1 MLSVNETNML
11 KDIESKYYLQPI
23 LKLIKRDV
31 DSAKVSWSGIF
42 DRLYQ
47 YTIESKVAVDALI
60 EERVNDRKIRDA
72 SQARKSIAGNA
83 FSNLIIY
90 TFLKNKAEGTIAQN
104 ILISAKISQVPYYKE
119 LFYIKIGEESQK
131 PDVDL
136 VIYSLDSVGVLK
148 KCLILSLKTSL
159 RERATQTYKWKLLM
173 EIAYSDSKLKEKY
186 DIVYDPPILP
196 LVCFATINFYNEID
210 RQQQRGMFK
219 FFAYG
224 DSKTTVAY
232 GQFSTFINEW
242 LGFKDARKLDTKLLG
257 GLRSKILYTKGDV
270 GDVIQ
275 EIAKLDLKRAL
286 EVSSFYYDLEA
297 SIKNILPFLAKQ
309 ALIFFVVGNRRVKN
323 IVLPTNRFIVEV
335 LCMNGCRHISTIDR
349 KISNK
354 SMPLRNSPTN
364 NAGIKVKTM
373 DTEKIIVCRK
383 K

>member
-11 KDIESKYYLQPI
+11 KDIESRYYLQPI

-47 YTIESKVAVDALI
+47 YMTEAKSAVDTLI
-60 EERVNDRKIRDA
+60 EKRIDNKEIRDA

-104 ILISAKISQVPYYKE
+104 IFISAKISQVPCSKE

-186 DIVYDPPILP
+186 DIVYNPPILP

-210 RQQQRGMFK
+210 RPQQRGMFK
-219 FFAYG
+219 FFDCAFIG
-224 DSKTTVAY
+224 KTV
-232 GQFSTFINEW
+232 GQKDFINP
-242 LGFKDARKLDTKLLG
+242 LSYLITYIKDKL
-257 GLRSKILYTKGDV
+257 
-270 GDVIQ
+270 
-275 EIAKLDLKRAL
+275 
-286 EVSSFYYDLEA
+286 
-297 SIKNILPFLAKQ
+297 
-309 ALIFFVVGNRRVKN
+309 
-323 IVLPTNRFIVEV
+323 
-335 LCMNGCRHISTIDR
+335 
-349 KISNK
+349 
-354 SMPLRNSPTN
+354 
-364 NAGIKVKTM
+364 
-373 DTEKIIVCRK
+373 
-383 K
+383 